1 VQVVRRVRLGVTH
14 HLQARAQLWLLLAA
28 VAATIPVLEALA
40 EQAQAPQAAEL
51 VAQVER
57 LQIALA
63 AAVEVE
69 RLDTQAQAEQVWQA
83 QVQARLEQVEVGLVE
98 VAFLL
103 IHLEQA
109 VAVSAYL
116 AKVLVA
122 LVLQVE
128 AAAAALVVVMGLQQV
143 VFMAV
148 EAAVV
153 RVALGR
159 VRLALKVR
167 FVLFGVFAVFVELHH
182 SHQQMLAVHNFFKN
196 KQWNFIF
203 ASKTVNRLNTQS
215 LGITSVRHFLM

>member
-1 VQVVRRVRLGVTH
+1 LADQILALQVAEQVVR
-14 HLQARAQLWLLLAA
+14 AA
-28 VAATIPVLEALA
+28 LI
-40 EQAQAPQAAEL
+40 
-51 VAQVER
+51 
-57 LQIALA
+57 QIALA

-69 RLDTQAQAEQVWQA
+69 RLDTRAQAEQVWPA

-148 EAAVV
+148 EAAGV
-153 RVALGR
+153 RVAMGL

-167 FVLFGVFAVFVELHH
+167 FVLFGVFAVIVELHH